1 MIRTA
6 RVVTALITAALWATL
21 HLDSAQARGFKVYG
35 YNTSPQGEVE
45 AAYWFTHVLQSGST
59 YPFFNKTVDKEGLS
73 QHALE
78 LEYGVTDRWMIS
90 GYLDFEDHPDGEL
103 QYAQFRAVMSRYRL
117 FEQGERF
124 MDTAIYFEYYIPQAS
139 YQRDEKLEARLI
151 FEKDLLPF
159 VVRLNPILEKTLS
172 GADVNEGVELEYAAG
187 VYTPVGAVKVGLEA
201 YGKLG
206 EFGNL
211 KPWDAQEHY
220 VFPDVE
226 FRLGRHVEMNL
237 GVGMGLTQASDDL
250 LVKTIIKYEF

>member
-6 RVVTALITAALWATL
+6 HVVTALITAALWATV
-21 HLDSAQARGFKVYG
+21 HLDPAQARGFKVYG

-59 YPFFNKTVDKEGLS
+59 YPFFSKTVDKEGLS

-78 LEYGVTDRWMIS
+78 LEYGVTDRWMVS

-151 FEKDLLPF
+151 FERTSSP
-159 VVRLNPILEKTLS
+159 S
-172 GADVNEGVELEYAAG
+172 SYASIRSSRKHSAAPTWARG
-187 VYTPVGAVKVGLEA
+187 RSWSTPRACTPRWA
-201 YGKLG
+201 
-206 EFGNL
+206 
-211 KPWDAQEHY
+211 
-220 VFPDVE
+220 
-226 FRLGRHVEMNL
+226 R
-237 GVGMGLTQASDDL
+237 
-250 LVKTIIKYEF
+250 